1 MKKIFIF
8 LASAALL
15 ASCKGGSD
23 SKGFEIAGTIDE
35 SVNGSKVFL
44 QKQDGMFG
52 QPVDTAVVENGKFTF
67 EGNSDEPGL
76 RFLTFEK
83 LKDGRVDFIL
93 ENGTINIEVNKDS
106 LPLSKRSGTSNNDQ
120 LNDYYFKALPVRQQM
135 MNFKKVHSKE
145 MMEAQKSNDT
155 AAQRKLVKEFQQVGK
170 SLEKQ
175 ADDFLKM
182 NPDSY
187 LSLLIVRSMAPPAKS
202 IAEIRKAFDA
212 LNPKLKKSKEGQE
225 FEKMLLQAEGKDT
238 PAKNAAGKPA
248 TNFTAP
254 NPEGKKISLNDI
266 KGKVTIIDFWAS
278 WCKPCRMENPKVVAL
293 YNELHKD
300 GLEIIGVSL
309 DKDAASWKKAIADD
323 KLAWNHVSNLK
334 YWDEP
339 IAKTYGV
346 ESIPATFVVDASGNI
361 VAKDLHG
368 EALRAKVKE
377 LLAK

>member
-1 MKKIFIF
+1 MKKIFFF

-35 SVNGSKVFL
+35 SANGSKVFL

-76 RFLTFEK
+76 RFLSFEQ
-83 LKDGRVDFIL
+83 LKDGKVDFVL
-93 ENGTINIEVNKDS
+93 ENGTINIAVNKDS
-106 LPLSKRSGTSNNDQ
+106 LPLSKRSGTSNNDE

-155 AAQRKLVKEFQQVGK
+155 AAQRKLVKEFQQIGK

-175 ADDFLKM
+175 ADEFLK
-182 NPDSY
+182 NHPDSY
-187 LSLLIVRSMAPPAKS
+187 ISLLIIRSMTPPAKS

-238 PAKNAAGKPA
+238 PAKNDSGKPA

-254 NPEGKKISLNDI
+254 TPEGKKLSLNDI